1 MKKTLIIL
9 VLLLVG
15 FPIPSFAIEY
25 QHKFS
30 EFMCTFAEN
39 EYVDTIKI
47 YDFEYQKDYSD
58 EKFTKE
64 TNNNFGVYPGN
75 MVKNK
80 CRYDLHNEVNA
91 TGLHC
96 FTSVDYDLINV
107 FLPYNVRR
115 YASLLTIFPDES
127 ATIYTTKNSNIPFN
141 KFIDNQD
148 YSKGFTREFNNFA
161 LITLDVGKC
170 VGSN

>member
-15 FPIPSFAIEY
+15 FSIPSFAIEY

-30 EFMCTFAEN
+30 EFECTFE
-39 EYVDTIKI
+39 EEKSTIKI
-47 YDFEYQKDYSD
+47 YNFEYQKDYSD

-91 TGLHC
+91 IGLYC

-115 YASLLTIFPDES
+115 YASLLTIFPDAS

-141 KFIDNQD
+141 YCFF
-148 YSKGFTREFNNFA
+148 Y
-161 LITLDVGKC
+161 
-170 VGSN
+170 

>member
-15 FPIPSFAIEY
+15 FSIPSFAIEY

-39 EYVDTIKI
+39 EYEYSIKI
-47 YDFEYQKDYSD
+47 YNFEYQIDYSD
-58 EKFTKE
+58 EKFEGEVK
-64 TNNNFGVYPGN
+64 NNFGIYAGN
-75 MVKNK
+75 MNKNK
-80 CRYDLHNEVNA
+80 CQYDIQNYI
-91 TGLHC
+91 GLSC

-107 FLPYNVRR
+107 FLPFNIRR
-115 YASLLTIFPDES
+115 HASLITIFPDES
-127 ATIYTTKNSNIPFN
+127 ATIYTTKNGNIPFD
-141 KFIDNQD
+141 KFVDNQD
-148 YSKGFTREFNNFA
+148 FSKGLTREFDEFA